1 MSLWMRQIQ
10 TKKKGPKAL
19 SLITVAGHR
28 CEVLLP
34 LLVCRTR
41 RWLQAAGSYAH
52 SLSNRLEEAS

>member
-1 MSLWMRQIQ
+1 MRQIKK
-10 TKKKGPKAL
+10 KKKGPRAL

-41 RWLQAAGSYAH
+41 S
-52 SLSNRLEEAS
+52 